1 MKKTVIISLE
11 RFREGKIPE
20 ELKPFLLQSKGNV
33 FTILD
38 ESSKIKTNQPCKESK
53 KSKQT
58 QGVKLL
64 NTIGERCILTGT
76 FMSKSPVNAFDQLDF
91 LKKGFFEEGMTSF
104 AERYTVRTAVPRS
117 RFARMV
123 IGDKLYRTIH
133 NMLHSVAQNKTLL
146 DAKVE
151 YYEAQYGV
159 SKDSLRHI
167 YKHKEYT
174 PFKNLDE
181 LWKRIGNVCF
191 KVSREDVIALN
202 SEKIVKTYSFE
213 LSKKQKELYQNLFN
227 MHCTDNIVVKNALEL
242 YIRFQDVCNGYEP
255 FEKEDAALER
265 EVELIELKD
274 NPKLDLLEELMEQ
287 LGDEQVIIWCSR
299 CALLY
304 NAAKRLSK
312 KGYTYGVYDG
322 KNKENRV
329 KDYEAFSSKK
339 LQLLFANQK
348 SAGFGLDKL
357 GNVNYAIY
365 LCSSYSVEEYE
376 QSKWRIDRG
385 YGNSTKYIFHIV
397 ADKTVEKRVMSSL
410 VLGQELMSTGNVSP
424 SVFRLED

>member
-1 MKKTVIISLE
+1 MSKTIIISIE
-11 RFREGKIPE
+11 RFREGKCPQEIVDF
-20 ELKPFLLQSKGNV
+20 LKSFSTDV
-33 FTILD
+33 FIILD
-38 ESSKIKTNQPCKESK
+38 ESSKIKTNQPCKETK

-58 QGVKLL
+58 QGIKLL
-64 NTIGERCILTGT
+64 NTIGQRCILTGT

-133 NMLHSVAQNKTLL
+133 NMLHSVSHNKTLL
-146 DAKVE
+146 NTKVE

-167 YKHKEYT
+167 YKYKEYT

-181 LWKRIGNVCF
+181 LWERIGKTCF
-191 KVSREDVIALN
+191 KISREDVSALN
-202 SEKIVKTYSFE
+202 SEKVVKTYTFE
-213 LSKKQKELYQNLFN
+213 LSKKQKELYTELFN
-227 MHCTDNIVVKNALEL
+227 MHCTDNIAVKNALEL
-242 YIRFQDVCNGYEP
+242 YIRFQDICNGYEP
-255 FEKEDAALER
+255 VETGESDLER
-265 EVELIELKD
+265 TVELVELQE
-274 NPKLDLLEELMEQ
+274 NPKLDLLEELIERI
-287 LGDEQVIIWCSR
+287 GDEQVLIWCSR
-299 CALLY
+299 SSLLY
-304 NAAKRLSK
+304 NAAKRLRD

-322 KNKENRV
+322 KNKQNRIE
-329 KDYEAFSSKK
+329 DYENFALGK
-339 LQLLFANQK
+339 LQILFANQK

-385 YGNSTKYIFHIV
+385 YGNGTKYFFHIV

-410 VLGQELMSTGNVSP
+410 ELGQELMSTGNVPS
-424 SVFRLED
+424 SVFKLGE